1 LICAPTILHAPADED
16 TRLDGMSGRP
26 PFVHANMLLFEERPC
41 ASVDPNIEQ
50 LVVVGA
56 GIGRGGTVAAGEFL
70 VDENGW
76 TRYSS
81 RCPAIGIERT
91 WKSFSKHKS
100 LEIAPA
106 PRT

>member
-1 LICAPTILHAPADED
+1 
-16 TRLDGMSGRP
+16 
-26 PFVHANMLLFEERPC
+26 MLLFEERPC

-50 LVVVGA
+50 LVVVVGA